1 MSNNN
6 LQVNY
11 GGANLFAGIA
21 PTPFIFSNQDFIDYK
36 TQWNQVTQLTMEG
49 QLTGRFVGNL
59 SYGELSTSFKTLLS
73 RLQNNFQSL
82 SITENNQ
89 TIFFAD
95 KVIVDNIEIPESRWY
110 GFLPFTINFT
120 IYEPSLFSQDYG
132 VLEPSETLNFK
143 EESNEIISL
152 NHKISARGFVTSNGN
167 GIQNAKNWVNQR
179 TGNYNKIIPILTNT
193 NVGSNFLLDSVNESI
208 DRFNGEYS
216 WEATY
221 TKSKSIESPS
231 NCFLNYILD
240 INSGIDDGYI
250 NVSING
256 SLEKN
261 NIDILRTE
269 YDNINFYNHAN
280 NASLR
285 IYNTSL
291 NPKPITRS
299 VTEFEHENKLDFSL
313 SYNNDFS
320 DDVINNYTVEINED
334 SIKNITTVS
343 LNTTITAKYGDITS
357 RWGKVQNYYN
367 NNFNSYNLAN
377 AEYIKEIPNRIL
389 YQNKLTES
397 ITFDEYNAQ
406 IQYSASWSNK
416 RQPFSDSV
424 LNLKSTVSFTPS
436 INIYIP
442 HTSAF
447 TAKEHN
453 VQNFKCANR
462 AILEI
467 EVSATSKPSPLIS
480 IDIAKTTVNNEL
492 NRIKNNYGVNNGNRL
507 LEERIESIDNNL
519 KIFNVKERWLIE
531 STIYDRT

>member
-11 GGANLFAGIA
+11 GGTNLFAGIA
-21 PTPFIFSNQDFIDYK
+21 PTPFIFSSQDFVDYK

-49 QLTGRFVGNL
+49 QLTGRFIGSL
-59 SYGELSTSFKTLLS
+59 SHGELITSFKTLLS
-73 RLQNNFQSL
+73 RLENNFQAL

-89 TIFFAD
+89 TIFYAD
-95 KVIVDNIEIPESRWY
+95 KVIVDNIDIPESNWY

-120 IYEPSLFSQDYG
+120 IYEPNLFSRDYG
-132 VLEPSETLNFK
+132 VLQPSETITFR

-152 NHKISARGFVTSNGN
+152 NHKVSARGFITNNGN
-167 GIQNAKNWVNQR
+167 GLQNAKNWVSQR

-216 WEATY
+216 WEASY
-221 TKSKSIESPS
+221 SKSKSIESPS
-231 NCFLNYILD
+231 NCFLNYVID
-240 INSGIDDGYI
+240 INSGIDEGYV
-250 NVSING
+250 NVNING

-261 NIDILRTE
+261 NLDVLRTE
-269 YDNINFYNHAN
+269 YDKIDFYSFAN
-280 NASLR
+280 NAS
-285 IYNTSL
+285 IKTYNTTL
-291 NPKPITRS
+291 NNKPINRS
-299 VTEFEHENKLDFSL
+299 VTELEHENKLNFSL
-313 SYNNDFS
+313 AYNNDFS

-343 LNTTITAKYGDITS
+343 LNTTITAKYGDVAS
-357 RWGKVQNYYN
+357 KWVKVQNYYN
-367 NNFNSYNLAN
+367 TNFNAYNLAN
-377 AEYIKEIPNRIL
+377 TEYIKDVQNRTL

-416 RQPFSDSV
+416 RQPFSDNV
-424 LNLKSTVSFTPS
+424 LNLKSTVSFNPS
-436 INIYIP
+436 VNIYIP

-462 AILEI
+462 AVLEI
-467 EVSATSKPSPLIS
+467 DVSATAKPNPSIS
-480 IDIAKTTVNNEL
+480 LDVAKLTVNNEL
-492 NRIKNNYGVNNGNRL
+492 NRIKNNYGVNNSNRL
-507 LEERIESIDNNL
+507 LEERLETVDNNL
-519 KIFNVKERWLIE
+519 KIFNVKEKWLIE